1 MVMNGQYIE
10 NFEMDTSSLIALGI
24 IVLSLFSLV
33 LLSQLFRNLIRKQ
46 IDDQMKDM
54 IPIKAIRER
63 IGIRIKLRK
72 YHNNYIYFELVASSF
87 SLFTRFF
94 YITINMSY

>member
-1 MVMNGQYIE
+1 MLMVMNGQYIE
-10 NFEMDTSSLIALGI
+10 NFEMDIYSLIALWT
-24 IVLSLFSLV
+24 IVLSLFILV

-72 YHNNYIYFELVASSF
+72 
-87 SLFTRFF
+87 
-94 YITINMSY
+94 

>member
-1 MVMNGQYIE
+1 
-10 NFEMDTSSLIALGI
+10 MDTYSFIAFGTL
-24 IVLSLFSLV
+24 VLSLMTLF
-33 LLSQLFRNLIRKQ
+33 LLAQLFRKLIRKQ

-72 YHNNYIYFELVASSF
+72 
-87 SLFTRFF
+87 
-94 YITINMSY
+94 

>member
-1 MVMNGQYIE
+1 
-10 NFEMDTSSLIALGI
+10 MDYYSLIALVI
-24 IVLSLFSLV
+24 LVLSLLTLV

-54 IPIKAIRER
+54 IPIKSIRER

-72 YHNNYIYFELVASSF
+72 
-87 SLFTRFF
+87 
-94 YITINMSY
+94 

>member
-1 MVMNGQYIE
+1 MNGQYIE
-10 NFEMDTSSLIALGI
+10 NFEMDTYSLFALVT
-24 IVLSLFSLV
+24 IVLALFILV

-54 IPIKAIRER
+54 IPIKSIRER

-72 YHNNYIYFELVASSF
+72 
-87 SLFTRFF
+87 
-94 YITINMSY
+94 

>member
-1 MVMNGQYIE
+1 MNAY
-10 NFEMDTSSLIALGI
+10 SLTALGTI
-24 IVLSLFSLV
+24 IVSLFSLV
-33 LLSQLFRNLIRKQ
+33 FLSKLFRNLIRKQ

-72 YHNNYIYFELVASSF
+72 
-87 SLFTRFF
+87 
-94 YITINMSY
+94 

>member
-10 NFEMDTSSLIALGI
+10 SFKMDTYSLIVLVTL
-24 IVLSLFSLV
+24 IVSVLILV

-46 IDDQMKDM
+46 IDDQMKNM

-63 IGIRIKLRK
+63 IGIRIKLK
-72 YHNNYIYFELVASSF
+72 K
-87 SLFTRFF
+87 
-94 YITINMSY
+94 

>member
-1 MVMNGQYIE
+1 
-10 NFEMDTSSLIALGI
+10 MDTYSLIALGTL
-24 IVLSLFSLV
+24 VLSFMTLV

-72 YHNNYIYFELVASSF
+72 
-87 SLFTRFF
+87 
-94 YITINMSY
+94 

>member
-1 MVMNGQYIE
+1 
-10 NFEMDTSSLIALGI
+10 MDTYSLIALGTL
-24 IVLSLFSLV
+24 VLSLLILV

-72 YHNNYIYFELVASSF
+72 
-87 SLFTRFF
+87 
-94 YITINMSY
+94 

>member
-10 NFEMDTSSLIALGI
+10 SFKMSTYSLIAL
-24 IVLSLFSLV
+24 VTLLVSLLILV
-33 LLSQLFRNLIRKQ
+33 FLSQLFKNLIRKQ
-46 IDDQMKDM
+46 IDDRMKDM

-72 YHNNYIYFELVASSF
+72 
-87 SLFTRFF
+87 
-94 YITINMSY
+94 

>member
-1 MVMNGQYIE
+1 
-10 NFEMDTSSLIALGI
+10 MDYYSLIALVT
-24 IVLSLFSLV
+24 IVLSLLILV

-54 IPIKAIRER
+54 IPIKSIRDR

-72 YHNNYIYFELVASSF
+72 
-87 SLFTRFF
+87 
-94 YITINMSY
+94 

>member
-10 NFEMDTSSLIALGI
+10 NFEMHTYSLIALGT
-24 IVLSLFSLV
+24 IVLSFFILV
-33 LLSQLFRNLIRKQ
+33 LLSQLLRNLIRKQ
-46 IDDQMKDM
+46 IDEQMKDM

-72 YHNNYIYFELVASSF
+72 
-87 SLFTRFF
+87 
-94 YITINMSY
+94 

>member
-10 NFEMDTSSLIALGI
+10 NFKMDTYSFIALGI
-24 IVLSLFSLV
+24 IVLSLLILA

-46 IDDQMKDM
+46 IDDQMKEM

-63 IGIRIKLRK
+63 IGIRLKLRK
-72 YHNNYIYFELVASSF
+72 
-87 SLFTRFF
+87 
-94 YITINMSY
+94 